1 MNILKPEL
9 FFDSNSG
16 ALSGKHIG
24 EKTARI
30 RDLKGIFINE
40 SARAALPQDQLVY
53 HVQYYFP
60 VSENTE
66 GGLFF
71 GNTTIYPGKVGD
83 EYFTTKGHFHAKSDR
98 SEYYWCILG
107 KGILL
112 FMDRKRKTWAEE
124 MTPGSLHYL
133 PAHVAHRTV
142 NVGITPMVFGAC
154 WPSDAGHDYGT
165 IASEGFSARLLERN
179 GKPELVG

>member
-9 FFDSNSG
+9 FFNNSTG
-16 ALSGKHIG
+16 QLSGNSIG

-30 RDLKGIFINE
+30 ADLKGIFADE
-40 SARAALPQDQLVY
+40 AARAALPQDMLAY

-60 VSENTE
+60 VAEGTE

-83 EYFTTKGHFHAKSDR
+83 EYFMTKGHFHAKGDR
-98 SEYYWCILG
+98 GEYYWCIQG
-107 KGILL
+107 QGVLL
-112 FMDRKRKTWAEE
+112 YMDRDRKTWAKE
-124 MTPGSLHYL
+124 MTPGSLHYM

-142 NVGITPMVFGAC
+142 NVGNAPMTFGAC

-165 IASEGFSARLLERN
+165 ILHEGFSARLVERN
-179 GKPELVG
+179 GKPALV